1 MMDVI
6 KNVNSYYIFTLKDVI
21 YFLEMV
27 LETRKSKNV
36 LL

>member
-1 MMDVI
+1 MDVI
-6 KNVNSYYIFTLKDVI
+6 QNFNSYYIFTLKDVI
-21 YFLEMV
+21 FFLEIV